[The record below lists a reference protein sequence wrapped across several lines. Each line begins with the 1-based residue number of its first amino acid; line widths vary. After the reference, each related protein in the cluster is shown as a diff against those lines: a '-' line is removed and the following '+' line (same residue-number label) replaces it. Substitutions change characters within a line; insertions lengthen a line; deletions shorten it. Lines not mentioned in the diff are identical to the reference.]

1 MPTKSIVTELNN
13 RFLITGLLL
22 VACCACGH
30 RKARTAADSAA
41 DSTGCEIRYAEGFA
55 VHRCDG
61 YKILEVCDPQ
71 NKQGRPSRFALIPR
85 GEKPDFPADCTPI
98 EVPVRNVICMT
109 TLQLSNFIT
118 LGRMDAVRGVT
129 STRHLHNPEMR
140 RRIAEGTTQRI
151 GIEGNF
157 DNEVILNIAP
167 DLILISPFKRGGY
180 DALLEAGAP
189 LLPHFGYKET
199 TPLGQAEWIRCIG
212 LLTGD
217 EERADSLFDAIA
229 LRYNRL
235 RALTA
240 EVEQRPTVFS
250 GELRGGN
257 WYAVGGRSFLA
268 QLFRDAG
275 ADYFLRDD
283 PRSGGVTLDIEQVYA
298 AAADADYW
306 RILNSFDGTF
316 SYDALRDE
324 DARYTDFRAWK
335 NRGVI
340 YCNLRETPFY
350 ETTPMQPDVVL
361 ADLIKVFHP
370 ELVPDHRSVYYRL
383 LP

>member
-1 MPTKSIVTELNN
+1 M
-13 RFLITGLLL
+13 L

-30 RKARTAADSAA
+30 RNARTTADSAA
-41 DSTGCEIRYAEGFA
+41 DSTACEIRYAEGFA
-55 VHRCDG
+55 VRQCDG

-71 NKQGRPSRFALIPR
+71 NKQGRPNRFALIPR
-85 GEKPDFPADCTPI
+85 GEKPEIPADCTPI

-118 LGRMDAVRGVT
+118 LDRLDAVKGVT
-129 STRHLHNPEMR
+129 STRHLHNPEMQR
-140 RRIAEGTTQRI
+140 RLREAATQRI

-180 DALLEAGAP
+180 DALREVGTP

-235 RALTA
+235 CALTA

-283 PRSGGVTLDIEQVYA
+283 PRSGGVTLDFEQVYT

-306 RILNSFDGTF
+306 RILNSFDGNF

-335 NRGVI
+335 KRGVI
-340 YCNLRETPFY
+340 YCNLRQTPFY

-370 ELVPDHRSVYYRL
+370 ELVADHRPVYYRL